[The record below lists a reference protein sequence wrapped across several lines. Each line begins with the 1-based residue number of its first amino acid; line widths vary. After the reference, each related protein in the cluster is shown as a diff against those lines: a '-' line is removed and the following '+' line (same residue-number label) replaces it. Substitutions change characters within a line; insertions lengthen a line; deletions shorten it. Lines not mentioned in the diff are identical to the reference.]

1 MSIGTL
7 FRYLIGNR
15 DAILTKAADRRYLGV
30 GFLFVL
36 SAALAREYDG
46 KDLLHEPWH
55 LFIPVGASLAASL
68 LLSLLVLSL
77 TFRHLSGVWGFMRL
91 YLSMLGLFWMTAPLA
106 WIYAIPFERFMT
118 PVEAMRANLWCLALV
133 SVWRVLLMMRVIQVL
148 TGCGWFTAVAVVM
161 FFADVV
167 AFVAGA
173 LIPMPIPLF
182 LYMGGVRITPEMA
195 FVRHVKADL
204 LFWGGCSLPVW
215 IIGYVVA
222 VARAKG
228 NLPVASSNL
237 SVPTSK
243 IAGLWILAFGS
254 LAIWLPILPFTQREQ
269 LLKTQVENALE
280 EGRIADAL
288 AIMSAHRQEDFP
300 PHWEPPPRLNF
311 SSNAFRYEPY
321 EDPAEVFSLAVL
333 DESEIPEIGSDFNL
347 QIDVWE
353 ALADSSEESWYR
365 RIYVKRLDD
374 ALGDPALWFTRDTTR
389 LTRMVAI
396 LRRLEE
402 GAELARKHHDF
413 LARGLTRIRNA
424 REHKKLIQAIL
435 DLGPEHEEPRTK

>member
-15 DAILTKAADRRYLGV
+15 DAILTIAADRRYLGV

-55 LFIPVGASLAASL
+55 LLIPVGASLAASL

-77 TFRHLSGVWGFMRL
+77 TFRHLSGVWGFMQL
-91 YLSMLGLFWMTAPLA
+91 YLAMLGLFWMTAPLA

-118 PVEAMRANLWCLALV
+118 PVEAMRANLWCLAVV
-133 SVWRVLLMMRVIQVL
+133 SLWRVLLMIQVIHVL
-148 TGCGWFTAVAVVM
+148 TGCGWFTALAVVM

-167 AFVAGA
+167 AFVAGV

-204 LFWGGCSLPVW
+204 LFWGGSSLPVW

-228 NLPVASSNL
+228 NLPVASLNL
-237 SVPTSK
+237 SVATSK
-243 IAGLWILAFGS
+243 NTGLWILAVAS

-269 LLKTQVENALE
+269 LLKTQVENAME
-280 EGRIADAL
+280 EGRVADAL
-288 AIMSAHRQEDFP
+288 TAMSAHRQDEFP
-300 PHWEPPPRLNF
+300 PHWEPPPRL
-311 SSNAFRYEPY
+311 
-321 EDPAEVFSLAVL
+321 
-333 DESEIPEIGSDFNL
+333 
-347 QIDVWE
+347 
-353 ALADSSEESWYR
+353 
-365 RIYVKRLDD
+365 
-374 ALGDPALWFTRDTTR
+374 
-389 LTRMVAI
+389 
-396 LRRLEE
+396 
-402 GAELARKHHDF
+402 
-413 LARGLTRIRNA
+413 
-424 REHKKLIQAIL
+424 
-435 DLGPEHEEPRTK
+435 